1 MFFIENIR
9 LAFASLKSNKMRAML
24 TMLGIIIGISAVITI
39 TTLGN
44 SLKKTLANSFSQ
56 IGENYFS
63 IQYMFKNEK
72 DEDGNYAQYRPM
84 QDEDYITEEMYDA
97 LEEKYPGKYLWSRS
111 CTCGSG
117 NVINPKSQKLNISVQ
132 GVTEGYI
139 KGGSMYKIIE
149 GRCINSADDK
159 GKKHSVIVSDIF
171 VKQYF
176 GNENANALGKNITV
190 DIEGICSADFTI
202 VGIYKFP
209 KIMEKYLQPGI
220 SLMDRK
226 TPLLIPYETG
236 LKLSNNKE
244 QNYYEEVTLSSASY
258 DRSQAKEELLQFFE
272 EKYSSNRYYGIYIYD
287 PVEDMDDITKVLN
300 VVTVVIAIIAAISL
314 LVGGIGVMNIMLVS
328 ITERTRE
335 IGVRKALGAKNSS
348 IRTQFIIEA
357 VILCLIGGFIGV
369 LIGILNGFL
378 IGKIAEYAMTQMP
391 EYQDIIS
398 LTIQPSP
405 AAILISLGF
414 SMLIGVFFGSYPAGK
429 AAKLDPIEALRYE

>member
-9 LAFASLKSNKMRAML
+9 LAFSSLKSNKMRAML

-44 SLKKTLANSFSQ
+44 SLKKTLSNSFNQ

-63 IQYMFKNEK
+63 VEYIFQGGK
-72 DEDGNYAQYRPM
+72 DDEGNYLQYRPM
-84 QDEDYITEEMYDA
+84 QEEDYITQEMYDE

-111 CTCGSG
+111 CSCGSG

-132 GVTEGYI
+132 GVTEGNI
-139 KGGSMYKIIE
+139 RGGSLYKVID
-149 GRCINSADDK
+149 GRCIKDADDK
-159 GKKHSVIVSDIF
+159 GKKHSALVSDIF

-176 GNENANALGKNITV
+176 GSENAKALGKDITV
-190 DIEGICSADFTI
+190 DIDGICSTEFTI
-202 VGIYKFP
+202 VGVYKFP
-209 KIMEKYLQPGI
+209 KIMEKYFQPGI
-220 SLMDRK
+220 SMMDRT
-226 TPLLIPYETG
+226 TPILIPYETG
-236 LKLSNNKE
+236 LKLTNAEMQSN
-244 QNYYEEVTLSSASY
+244 YEEVTLSSATY
-258 DRSQAKEELLQFFE
+258 DRKQAKEELLQFFD
-272 EKYSSNRYYGIYIYD
+272 EKYSTNRYYKIYIYD
-287 PVEDMDDITKVLN
+287 PMEDMEDITKVLN
-300 VVTVVIAIIAAISL
+300 VVTIVVAIIAAISL

-348 IRTQFIIEA
+348 IRTQFITEA
-357 VILCLIGGFIGV
+357 VILCLIGGIIGV
-369 LIGILNGFL
+369 LLGIFNGFL
-378 IGKIAEYAMTQMP
+378 IGEIAKYAMTQMP

-405 AAILISLGF
+405 AAMLISLGF
-414 SMLIGVFFGSYPAGK
+414 SMLIGIFFGSYPAGK